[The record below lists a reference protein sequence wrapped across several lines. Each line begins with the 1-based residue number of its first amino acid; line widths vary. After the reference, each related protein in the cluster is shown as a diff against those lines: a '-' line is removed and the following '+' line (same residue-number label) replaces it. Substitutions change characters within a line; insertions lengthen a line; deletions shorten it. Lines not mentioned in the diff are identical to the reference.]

1 MGPKY
6 ILKILVYKK
15 GWRITPDQDQNPIIL
30 LADAFI
36 LKCKYSY
43 M

>member
-1 MGPKY
+1 MGPKCN
-6 ILKILVYKK
+6 LKILVYEK
-15 GWRITPDQDQNPIIL
+15 GSRITPDQDQNPIIL